1 MFDLHV
7 ILIFYRRF
15 IFLSLLWRVFLMLHK
30 KQYQFN
36 LSVFKRRVSSYN
48 KNNVAKNDLM
58 ILEIDNM
65 LGNYRVWTV
74 NIKMNHFYLIG
85 FKKFLWAL
93 VWDWMITQNIVRS
106 PCMQLYCIL
115 NFDLSLSLSLSL
127 SREEHNLRN
136 TCYFFLL
143 LFMQRIVYVPL
154 QTFVL
159 NLD

>member
-1 MFDLHV
+1 MQFMFDLHV

-65 LGNYRVWTV
+65 LGN
-74 NIKMNHFYLIG
+74 
-85 FKKFLWAL
+85 
-93 VWDWMITQNIVRS
+93 
-106 PCMQLYCIL
+106 
-115 NFDLSLSLSLSL
+115 
-127 SREEHNLRN
+127 
-136 TCYFFLL
+136 
-143 LFMQRIVYVPL
+143 
-154 QTFVL
+154 
-159 NLD
+159 